1 MISILINLNN
11 HKESFFTIKE
21 DISNIKLKKEET
33 LKLEITFKRNG
44 FVQKIEI
51 NKKYNE
57 KIEEKLFYFI
67 NNINLKEYRKAYKI
81 IFNEK
86 DIELEIEENNIS
98 SNETKILDKK
108 IEWRK

>member
-1 MISILINLNN
+1 MINVLINLNN
-11 HKESFFTIKE
+11 HKENFSTIKE
-21 DISNIKLKKEET
+21 VVSYIELKK
-33 LKLEITFKRNG
+33 KKDG
-44 FVQKIEI
+44 FRKKIEI
-51 NKKYNE
+51 DKKYNE

-67 NNINLKEYRKAYKI
+67 NNINLKEYRKVYKI